1 MRGLAGATLA
11 LSAALG
17 VAAAAARAGDL
28 AEYPAVTPAAAV
40 SLPADAGA
48 HPDFRIEW
56 WYVTGWLETASR
68 QPRGFQL
75 TFFRIR
81 PAAGRD
87 NPSALAAHQLLIAH
101 AAVSDPARGRLRYGE
116 RIARQG
122 LGLAAAEQ
130 GRLAVHVRDWVLE
143 ERDGALTAVVHAEG
157 FAFELT
163 LEPAGP
169 PLLNGARGYS
179 QKGPSP
185 ASASLYYSLPQ
196 LRVRGRLVRDGRAE
210 DVTGSA
216 WLDHEWS
223 SSYLD
228 AESVGWDWIG
238 LNLTDGGALMAF
250 RIRDAQGRARWAGGT
265 LRSADGAT
273 RALAPSEIEF
283 VPGRRWHSVQDDAD
297 YPVEWQVRAGP
308 MGFALAP
315 LMDDQVSD
323 SRLTTG
329 AVYWEGAVEA
339 RTAGR
344 LIGRGYLELTGYGER
359 LTLGEPQER

>member
-1 MRGLAGATLA
+1 MRAQAASTLA
-11 LSAALG
+11 LSAAL
-17 VAAAAARAGDL
+17 VVSYATARAGEAAD
-28 AEYPAVTPAAAV
+28 YPAVTPAAAV

-48 HPDFRIEW
+48 HPEFRTEW

-68 QPRGFQL
+68 EPRGFQL

-87 NPSALAAHQLLIAH
+87 NLSAFAAHQLLIAH
-101 AAVSDPARGRLRYGE
+101 AAVSDPARGRLRYDE

-122 LGLAAAEQ
+122 FGLAAAEQ

-143 ERDGALTAVVHAEG
+143 ERGGALSAVVHAEG
-157 FAFELT
+157 FSFELA

-169 PLLNGARGYS
+169 PLLNGRRGYS

-185 ASASLYYSLPQ
+185 RSASLYYSLPQ

-238 LNLTDGGALMAF
+238 LNLADGGALMAF
-250 RIRDAQGRARWAGGT
+250 RIRDARGGARWAGGT
-265 LRSADGAT
+265 LRSADGTT
-273 RALAPSEIEF
+273 RAFAPSEIEF
-283 VPGRRWHSVQDDAD
+283 VPGRRWHSPLNDAD
-297 YPVEWQVRAGP
+297 YPVEWRVRAGP
-308 MGFALAP
+308 VELALAP

-339 RTAGR
+339 RAAGR

-359 LTLGEPQER
+359 LTLGAAPER